1 MQRFF
6 INYSSLNSF
15 SLSLNFHRAKL
26 ECQHCH
32 QNEFFVSHGIV
43 YKQRSIDY
51 SEKVGKRLFCSNRY
65 GRSGCGRTFQLYVSG
80 ELPYFRYGAAVLFV
94 FITQIIASTSI
105 ESSYKQATNQP
116 QLRNIRNASRWVNRL
131 MARLGDYRSFLN
143 RPIDYSAP
151 KLHRMTRLSE
161 LLETLS
167 QLSLSS
173 KLCPCL
179 FFQFTRQNPFM

>member
-6 INYSSLNSF
+6 IDYSSLHSF
-15 SLSLNFHRAKL
+15 SLSLGFHRAKL
-26 ECQHCH
+26 ECQYCH

-43 YKQRSIDY
+43 YKQRSIDN

-80 ELPYFRYGAAVLFV
+80 EVPYFRYGAAALFI
-94 FITQIIASTSI
+94 FITQLLALTSI
-105 ESSYKQATNQP
+105 KLSYQQATGQTNS
-116 QLRNIRNASRWVNRL
+116 RNASRWVNRL

-143 RPIDYSAP
+143 RPIDYSTP
-151 KLHRMTRLSE
+151 KLHRITRLSE

-179 FFQFTRQNPFM
+179 FFQFTRQNPLI